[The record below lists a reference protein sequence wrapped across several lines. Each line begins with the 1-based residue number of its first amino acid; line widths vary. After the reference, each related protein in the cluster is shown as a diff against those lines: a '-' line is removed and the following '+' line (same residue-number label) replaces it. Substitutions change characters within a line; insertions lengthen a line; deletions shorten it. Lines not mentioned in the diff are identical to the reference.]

1 LGEKFKQGRYVV
13 LKKLG
18 WGHFSTVWLV
28 LDTHTHTFAALKVS
42 AGRVDLAAEPLQ
54 LRSMDSL
61 LHTRAHHAVLL
72 AVCLSPHV
80 ERPSCSILTYQL
92 AALQSTTT
100 RYPLK
105 FCPVCT
111 MQVQKSASHYT
122 EAARDE
128 ITLLSQISEGDPDSK
143 KHCCRLLD
151 SFEHSGPHGLHVC
164 MVFEVLGDNLLSLI
178 KAFDYKGVPLPVV
191 RTLTRQMLVGLDYLH
206 RCVVSR
212 IVVQAERTQ
221 HRHVHSLVTCSTC
234 GSYSCPAQEW
244 RSWRVPKQLCS
255 CAQLS
260 RILVALVNALQ
271 GKLGLKC
278 PASGQVLSMRLSH

>member
-1 LGEKFKQGRYVV
+1 MRLAHTATACALHAGGYHPVRVGEKFKQGRYVV

-28 LDTHTHTFAALKVS
+28 LDTTNHTFAALKVRGA
-42 AGRVDLAAEPLQ
+42 AGVDCAGGTGQCVAAVRRAPA
-54 LRSMDSL
+54 RRHATPMCA
-61 LHTRAHHAVLL
+61 RAHTDTHA
-72 AVCLSPHV
+72 PHA
-80 ERPSCSILTYQL
+80 RSHAQH
-92 AALQSTTT
+92 
-100 RYPLK
+100 
-105 FCPVCT
+105 
-111 MQVQKSASHYT
+111 QVQKSAQHYS

-128 ITLLSQISEGDPDSK
+128 ITLLSQIRGGDPANA

-151 SFEHSGPHGLHVC
+151 SFEHAGPHGLHVC